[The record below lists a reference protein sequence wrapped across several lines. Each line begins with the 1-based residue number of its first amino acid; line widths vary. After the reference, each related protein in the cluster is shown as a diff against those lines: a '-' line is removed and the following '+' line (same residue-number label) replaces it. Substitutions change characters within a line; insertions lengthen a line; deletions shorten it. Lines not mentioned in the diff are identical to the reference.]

1 LLNWRIGAGWLL
13 LASLFEPVI
22 FGSITL
28 GYGLMY
34 NGFPLA
40 QNMYVIPEIASYVGT
55 FTLGLFR
62 WGLAEEIGWRGWML
76 PKLQGRLSPL
86 PASVILAVIVSF
98 WHINP
103 NGISDI
109 MIGQEGEYLYV
120 FCPEIVER
128 LLISIP
134 YTMVITWI
142 FNKTGGSLLS
152 AILFHSA
159 SNTSYFWIDGVFG
172 VVKSDFFRISFSVAL
187 AIVAIVFT
195 TLLLQQ
201 HKKVISIE

>member
-1 LLNWRIGAGWLL
+1 V

-28 GYGLMY
+28 AYWLKY
-34 NGFPLA
+34 NGFPIT
-40 QNMYVIPEIASYVGT
+40 QNISVIPEVASYTGT

-76 PKLQGRLSPL
+76 PKLQGRLTPL
-86 PASVILAVIVSF
+86 TASLVLAVIASL

-103 NGISDI
+103 VTVSDI
-109 MIGQEGEYLYV
+109 SVSRPAAYLYV

-134 YTMVITWI
+134 FTMVITWI
-142 FNKTGGSLLS
+142 FNKTGGSLLL
-152 AILFHSA
+152 AMLFHSA
-159 SNTSYFWIDGVFG
+159 SNTSYFWIDEAFG
-172 VVKSDFFRISFSVAL
+172 IVKSDFFRISFSLAL
-187 AIVAIVFT
+187 VILAIVFT
-195 TLLLQQ
+195 TILMQQ
-201 HKKVISIE
+201 HKRVTSLE